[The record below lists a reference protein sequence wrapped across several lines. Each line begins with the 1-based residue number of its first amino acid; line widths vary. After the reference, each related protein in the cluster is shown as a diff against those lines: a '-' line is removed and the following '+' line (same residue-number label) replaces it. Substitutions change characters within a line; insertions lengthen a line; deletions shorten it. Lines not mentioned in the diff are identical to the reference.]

1 MRYLI
6 DTSVLARRADE
17 NSPLRPVC
25 TQAVRTL
32 LLADEQVYIC
42 AQVLIELRAVATRP
56 VDVNG
61 MGLASAEAAALLR
74 SIRRSLDCLPEPAD
88 MADRWQDLAEQ
99 YDVMGK
105 HAHDARLAAL
115 MLAHGVTHIL
125 TLNPGDFA
133 RYDGIT
139 PVTPQ
144 EIHQT
149 P

>member
-1 MRYLI
+1 MSYLI
-6 DTSVLARRADE
+6 DTSIFLCARDQQSALREVCALAVQHLVENEQRLFICTQVLAE
-17 NSPLRPVC
+17 YWV
-25 TQAVRTL
+25 
-32 LLADEQVYIC
+32 
-42 AQVLIELRAVATRP
+42 VATRP
-56 VDVNG
+56 RQNNG
-61 MGLASAEAAALLR
+61 MGLDLSTASADVGRLLAAFE
-74 SIRRSLDCLPEPAD
+74 SLPEPD
-88 MADRWQDLAEQ
+88 DGSRRWYDL
-99 YDVMGK
+99 VVRHHVLGK
-105 HAHDARLAAL
+105 QVHDARLAAL